1 MLFWLAI
8 ICVTQNGKQ
17 ENLLIAFRRLN
28 GVRLLV
34 GECRY
39 GLSLTEVPIRR
50 VRTDTLLVKWYRV
63 GKFRFDKIIPFGV
76 CCFHLT
82 LISRFLIISSFLGT
96 GKTYSCDQNT
106 ILDRTT
112 QGNRYFVFKFR
123 ILN

>member
-76 CCFHLT
+76 CCFHLFRDFS
-82 LISRFLIISSFLGT
+82 LFLRFWGPGKLAVAIKIPCVIVLLKKT
-96 GKTYSCDQNT
+96 G
-106 ILDRTT
+106 ILS
-112 QGNRYFVFKFR
+112 
-123 ILN
+123 LNLRFSTER